1 MPERERGIERS
12 CAAVEMERH
21 RGHPP
26 TSLNVTIT
34 TGTSGA
40 SIRYTTNNTTPTA
53 TVGTIYTGP
62 VTISANSSITLKAVA
77 YKTGYTTSSVASALF
92 DRTDHTPTAA
102 VPTFNP
108 ANSTGS
114 HPATDLSVTVS
125 TTSSSA
131 LIRWT
136 NDGST
141 PTETHGHLINA
152 SSGTIIVYASTSV
165 WLKAM
170 AYGTNFLDSNVV
182 SALFDR
188 HDYAPLASA
197 PVFTPPNSNGGGH
210 PATSLNV
217 TISTSSTGAQMRYT
231 TGGIDPTETY
241 GTLINGTSGT
251 ATIAANTTSTLKAI
265 AFGAAYNDST
275 ITSAIFDRVDHSVTC
290 AQPVFT
296 PPGCSE
302 GTHPA
307 TPMTVT
313 LTTTTSGGSIS
324 FTKDGSTPTS
334 THGTVVASGGTTV
347 IAANTTPTLKAITFK
362 SGYNDSAM
370 TSALFDR
377 TDPGHGAIRKKGS
390 GSGRSHTNQADSVR
404 VVNYTLDK
412 MGNRTQVVDAG
423 TTKTYAVNN
432 LNQYTTGH
440 SMAVTNGAS
449 HEISSYN
456 GTNYQ
461 YIGDTYLAKAATT
474 TGNNS
479 YTLFYDALGRCVK
492 RTTVINGGTAVTDYY
507 LYDGEHWIME
517 YDANGTN
524 ISNAI
529 YGREM
534 DEMIERGVN
543 GQGWWYFPD
552 RNGNISVVT
561 DGVNTVR
568 ESYRYDAFGLP
579 TVTVGPGQQ
588 PINNRFLFT
597 GREWNTIFGFY
608 EYRARAYNPTIGR
621 FMSEDPKGFDAG
633 DYNLY
638 RYCSNDPMDL
648 TDPMGLDFT
657 QTGGSPADW
666 AKFNQGL
673 TYIGENSEAA
683 AMISRLRKFDVP
695 VHLNHQFINGS
706 TSDNGLAFDPTR
718 GQIIPGKGLQSP
730 ALILAHELRHVL
742 DQLLQP
748 AEFKANRD
756 AGNRRNGFH
765 EPNGLNKNEENAL
778 RTEKAV
784 AITKGEPYRT
794 PGEYTRGTT
803 PQEVP
808 TVTTHTE
815 FRRPIDSLIPRP
827 VEIPD
832 KSN

>member
-1 MPERERGIERS
+1 MASADDGVPGKRAAMPAFNPANSSSG
-12 CAAVEMERH
+12 
-21 RGHPP
+21 GHPP

-77 YKTGYTTSSVASALF
+77 YKTGYTTSAVASALF

-102 VPTFNP
+102 TPTFNP

-131 LIRWT
+131 LISWT

-141 PTETHGHLINA
+141 PTETHGHFINA

-507 LYDGEHWIME
+507 LFDGEHWIME

-524 ISNAI
+524 TGNAI

-579 TVTVGPGQQ
+579 TVTVWQ
-588 PINNRFLFT
+588 
-597 GREWNTIFGFY
+597 
-608 EYRARAYNPTIGR
+608 
-621 FMSEDPKGFDAG
+621 
-633 DYNLY
+633 
-638 RYCSNDPMDL
+638 
-648 TDPMGLDFT
+648 
-657 QTGGSPADW
+657 
-666 AKFNQGL
+666 
-673 TYIGENSEAA
+673 
-683 AMISRLRKFDVP
+683 
-695 VHLNHQFINGS
+695 
-706 TSDNGLAFDPTR
+706 
-718 GQIIPGKGLQSP
+718 
-730 ALILAHELRHVL
+730 
-742 DQLLQP
+742 
-748 AEFKANRD
+748 
-756 AGNRRNGFH
+756 
-765 EPNGLNKNEENAL
+765 
-778 RTEKAV
+778 
-784 AITKGEPYRT
+784 
-794 PGEYTRGTT
+794 
-803 PQEVP
+803 
-808 TVTTHTE
+808 
-815 FRRPIDSLIPRP
+815 
-827 VEIPD
+827 
-832 KSN
+832 